1 MIVEEKLDG
10 WNNNLI
16 KTDEVI
22 YPQSKDN
29 KAPKN
34 YFLGIFCGSRGSGKS
49 FLFTKLLKTLEE
61 KKVYLNDKVVPQ
73 RIVLI
78 SSTAHSDSNKI
89 FKTLKNLDWDNDV
102 IEDYDDDLLKMKMD
116 ELKNDLD
123 HSKDYKL
130 YREAWKNF
138 NECKSIDE
146 LDDDEIKL
154 LYSYDFIPFKEFPK
168 PKYPDGFLIHWI
180 IDDMLGTN
188 IFKNGR
194 SAFTN
199 LCIRNRHLIPG
210 NIIIAIQSI
219 MNVPKT
225 IRLNANLLA
234 LFKFSDY
241 ETILEDVY
249 PLFSAFVKEQQ
260 FKELYEYATKEPHSA
275 LVIDATHGK
284 PIFKKNFDKILK
296 FTRKHSTIKSC

>member
-1 MIVEEKLDG
+1 MIIEENVKG
-10 WNNNLI
+10 WNNNPV
-16 KTDEVI
+16 KTDDVV
-22 YPQSKDN
+22 YPQSKDD

-49 FLFTKLLKTLEE
+49 YLFTKLLKTLEE
-61 KKVYLNDKVVPQ
+61 QKAYLGDKLIPQ
-73 RIVLI
+73 RIILI
-78 SSTAHSDSNKI
+78 SSTAHSDSNRI

-116 ELKNDLD
+116 DLKHDLD
-123 HSKDYKL
+123 HAKDYKI

-138 NECKSIDE
+138 MKCKSIDS
-146 LDDDEIKL
+146 LSDDELKI
-154 LYSYDFIPFKEFPK
+154 LYSYDFMPFKEFPK

-199 LCIRNRHLIPG
+199 LCIRNRHIIPG

-219 MNVPKT
+219 MSVPKT

-234 LFKFSDY
+234 LFKFADSNKV
-241 ETILEDVY
+241 LEDVY
-249 PLFSAFVKEQQ
+249 PLFSAFVKEEE
-260 FKELYEYATKEPHSA
+260 FKELYEYSTKEPHDA
-275 LVIDATHGK
+275 LVIDATRGK
-284 PIFKKNFDKILK
+284 PIFKKNFDKVLNL
-296 FTRKHSTIKSC
+296 S

>member
-1 MIVEEKLDG
+1 MIVEENLEG
-10 WNNNLI
+10 WNNI
-16 KTDEVI
+16 PVKSKEVI
-22 YPQSKDN
+22 YPQSKDD

-49 FLFTKLLKTLEE
+49 YLFTKLLKTLEE
-61 KKVYLNDKVVPQ
+61 KKVYLDDKLVPQ
-73 RIVLI
+73 RIILI
-78 SSTAHSDSNKI
+78 SSTANSDSNLI

-102 IEDYDDDLLKMKMD
+102 IDDYNDDLLIMKMD
-116 ELKNDLD
+116 ELKTDLN

-130 YREAWKNF
+130 YKEAWKKF
-138 NECKSIDE
+138 IHCKDIDE
-146 LDDDEIKL
+146 LDDDELKL

-199 LCIRNRHLIPG
+199 LCIRNRHIIPG

-234 LFKFSDY
+234 LFKFADSD
-241 ETILEDVY
+241 TVLEDVY
-249 PLFSAFVKEQQ
+249 PLFSAFIKENE
-260 FKELYEYATKEPHSA
+260 FKELYEYSTKEPFNA
-275 LVIDATHGK
+275 LVIDATRGK
-284 PIFKKNFDKILK
+284 PIFKKNFDKVLHI
-296 FTRKHSTIKSC
+296 S